1 MHPSELRERSI
12 VLDDE
17 DDDDDDD
24 DADDEE
30 IDVLKLE
37 EDDDEE
43 DDEES
48 VRLVLCVCRAGVS
61 SCSSLSLTSITT
73 TGDGVY

>member
-1 MHPSELRERSI
+1 MRPSELRERSI

-17 DDDDDDD
+17 DDDDDD

-61 SCSSLSLTSITT
+61 SSSLTSITT